1 MSLMLLNVIYLGN
14 FDPPHSTENHIA
26 TALEANG
33 HTVLRV
39 QENVAGAFD
48 EAAACAPNF
57 DLVLWTRTGW
67 DWSNIYGALGEP
79 YAFAAQDRLR
89 RVARACGVPVV
100 GYHLDIWFGL
110 NREHQLREPFF
121 QSDIVITA
129 DGGHQAE
136 FEALGID
143 HVWFPPGVSRPE
155 CELGMFRD
163 EYHSKLAFVGS
174 WQGHYHKEH
183 QHRFELVAF
192 LQKHYR
198 KQCQFYPMPGQHAV
212 RGADLRDLYA
222 SVDVVVG
229 DACFCGSGLPRYVS
243 DRLPETTGRAG
254 FLLHPRIEGVT
265 DGRPWG
271 RGPTWTEDEHLI
283 CWSAGDWDE
292 LGAKIEVCLS
302 MSTEERRSLGLFA
315 RDHVIAHHTY
325 EQRMAQMV
333 DLLSERNLL

>member
-48 EAAACAPNF
+48 EAAAYAPNF

-174 WQGHYHKEH
+174 
-183 QHRFELVAF
+183 
-192 LQKHYR
+192 
-198 KQCQFYPMPGQHAV
+198 
-212 RGADLRDLYA
+212 
-222 SVDVVVG
+222 
-229 DACFCGSGLPRYVS
+229 
-243 DRLPETTGRAG
+243 
-254 FLLHPRIEGVT
+254 
-265 DGRPWG
+265 
-271 RGPTWTEDEHLI
+271 
-283 CWSAGDWDE
+283 
-292 LGAKIEVCLS
+292 
-302 MSTEERRSLGLFA
+302 
-315 RDHVIAHHTY
+315 
-325 EQRMAQMV
+325 
-333 DLLSERNLL
+333 